1 MDIHIK
7 INGDIIDLHS
17 LKEEEYKKYMKAY
30 SAFMK
35 NLETKDFKSLIIEF
49 FPVSDKLGEALFD
62 LEERLAIRRG
72 EKEPP
77 EGYTEF
83 DPCQKEE
90 YVNASEAARRKGLTM
105 PPIVHAC
112 KRGRIAAHQDKR
124 NGRWKIS
131 ERSLER
137 YSVDR
142 TNQQNARSRWEK
154 SQKS

>member
-7 INGDIIDLHS
+7 VNGEVIDLHS
-17 LKEEEYKKYMKAY
+17 LKENEYQQYLKAY
-30 SAFMK
+30 AAFMK
-35 NLETKDFKSLIIEF
+35 NVETKEFKELITEF

-62 LEERLAIRRG
+62 LEEHLAIRKG

-77 EGYTEF
+77 EGFQEF

-90 YVNASEAARRKGLTM
+90 YVNASQAARLKGLTM

-131 ERSLER
+131 VRSLER

-142 TNQQNARSRWEK
+142 TNQQNARSRWDK